1 MNRATELVH
10 DAVTLLR
17 DRGFVPTVSNGGKH
31 VRVRWFD
38 RGRRYTLYVP
48 ATPSDHRA
56 RLNSR
61 AVLRRILRSN
71 GGRAS

>member
-1 MNRATELVH
+1 MNRADELVH
-10 DAVTLLR
+10 DAVSLLR

-38 RGRRYTLYVP
+38 RGRRYTLYIP
-48 ATPSDHRA
+48 ASPSDQRS

-61 AVLRRILRSN
+61 ATLRRILRST
-71 GGRAS
+71 GGR

>member
-1 MNRATELVH
+1 MNRANELVH

-17 DRGFVPTVSNGGKH
+17 SHGLVPKVSNGGKH

-38 RGRRYTLYVP
+38 HGRRYTLIVP
-48 ATPSDHRA
+48 ASPSDQRA

-71 GGRAS
+71 GGAP

>member
-1 MNRATELVH
+1 MSRADELIH
-10 DAVTLLR
+10 DAVSLLR
-17 DRGFVPTVSNGGKH
+17 DRGFVPIVSDGGKH

-48 ATPSDHRA
+48 STPSDYRS

-61 AVLRRILRSN
+61 AVLRRLLRAN
-71 GGRAS
+71 